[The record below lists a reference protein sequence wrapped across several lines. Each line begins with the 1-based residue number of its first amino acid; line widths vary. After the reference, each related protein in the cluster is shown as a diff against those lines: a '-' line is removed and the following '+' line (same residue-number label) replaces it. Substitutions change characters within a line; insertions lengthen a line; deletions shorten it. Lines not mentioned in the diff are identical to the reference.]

1 MSNLENFNLEN
12 FVLHYNSIRC
22 FCNPRN
28 IYHKNTE
35 SHESTKILT
44 LEIFRLYGMSYLKG
58 QSKGLLS
65 RWYLKITQYL
75 PNLIFEHKPGK
86 SNEAA
91 DALSRAPVRM
101 EVTSDSVCL
110 MMQVV
115 PVYPEEALL
124 QNIRTQQ
131 SEDEEI
137 VNITNYLERKI
148 LPTDAKEAQHIAAAA
163 KKGYFVLVD
172 GVLYYEIMM
181 FQEGDV

>member
-1 MSNLENFNLEN
+1 M
-12 FVLHYNSIRC
+12 
-22 FCNPRN
+22 
-28 IYHKNTE
+28 
-35 SHESTKILT
+35 
-44 LEIFRLYGMSYLKG
+44 
-58 QSKGLLS
+58 KGLLS

-75 PNLIFEHKPGK
+75 PNLTNEHKPGK

-91 DALSRAPVRM
+91 DALSQAPVRM

-115 PVYPEEALL
+115 PVYPEETLL

-148 LPTDAKEAQHIAAAA
+148 LPTDAKEAQLIS
-163 KKGYFVLVD
+163 Y
-172 GVLYYEIMM
+172 
-181 FQEGDV
+181 